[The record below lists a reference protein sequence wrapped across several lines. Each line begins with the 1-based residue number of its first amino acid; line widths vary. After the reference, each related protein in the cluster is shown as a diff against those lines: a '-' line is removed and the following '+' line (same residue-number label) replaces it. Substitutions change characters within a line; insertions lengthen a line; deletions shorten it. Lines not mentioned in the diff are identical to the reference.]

1 MTTISSPTAIAV
13 LVGLP
18 LLLPPNIAKVRL
30 DKQKETKGSTKER
43 YTLMGGGPPS
53 SPSLSSPS
61 SSGDRLR
68 VTKHPAPEL
77 LEKPNTASVALSFQS
92 SLAEGARGYLHLQV
106 FPMSVHIIP
115 RSGAHA
121 FYPRKWWRDCRS
133 PLLHQQHSSV
143 SIFWAVSRR

>member
-18 LLLPPNIAKVRL
+18 LLLPPNIAKMRL
-30 DKQKETKGSTKER
+30 DKQKETKESTKER
-43 YTLMGGGPPS
+43 YILMGGGGPPS

-106 FPMSVHIIP
+106 FPMSVHIN

-121 FYPRKWWRDCRS
+121 F
-133 PLLHQQHSSV
+133 
-143 SIFWAVSRR
+143 